1 MIVSY
6 WLLHGP
12 LAADFPA
19 GPFPL
24 LLFALFSYVIGDKTK
39 LQYVGVK
46 EMKDVEALPPPSETK
61 DQIPAQNQR
70 GAVSYF
76 ICTRP
81 GKGPVLLSDDNQAL
95 LNTETDLPK
104 YVA

>member
-1 MIVSY
+1 MIVRY

-12 LAADFPA
+12 LASNFPD
-19 GPFPL
+19 GPFPQ
-24 LLFALFSYVIGDKTK
+24 LLFALFSYVIGDKSI
-39 LQYVGVK
+39 LQDVGVK

-61 DQIPAQNQR
+61 DQIPAQKQR

-81 GKGPVLLSDDNQAL
+81 GKGPVLLSDESQAL
-95 LNTETDLPK
+95 LNPETGLPK
-104 YVA
+104 